1 MALNGHINLDDE
13 RWMVMRLHYVI
24 VSILMVK
31 SLCGMA
37 VNANWQDELPPIGA
51 PFCFEHIA
59 KICPTNRFGVPYR
72 ATLGTNRT
80 FNLYYNR
87 YRIDTEDNTRYYFRR
102 EAPVPDK
109 IIQYHVVGSV
119 TNVLVGKVYA
129 IDLFDEGIEL
139 MQYRIGRSYA
149 KRLKPGGKFWKGV
162 CSQYVKR
169 VEMFQG
175 MEVYDY
181 YRKGEH
187 DAIVLTCPVEKIPR
201 PFRIGVVANSVNRR
215 NEISLK
221 GFDRLK
227 FYNLRPM
234 TFDHFVPFTNET
246 EIASL
251 KDAINNYADTN
262 LTQRMRRLSCS
273 KVDSFVKY
281 ARRFTE
287 CYDTLNE
294 MTSQGTVDWWKDAL
308 PTFSNIK
315 FMRSPSKC
323 WLMRECN
330 SLRQSKDGRTM
341 FFMRYGK
348 WGDMARFG
356 RLLLLED
363 FDAYMTD
370 FSGVDYED
378 EISVVDGRRIP
389 ARLDE
394 MVNIRK
400 EDVIAETYD
409 GSRKIIRWFPDC
421 VALYENRRI
430 RFLYCSS
437 REINTEGI
445 WMDEWFF
452 LMQKIIGE
460 LSPFCSVH
468 ETYMY

>member
-1 MALNGHINLDDE
+1 MAINGHINVDDG
-13 RWMVMRLHYVI
+13 RGMVMRLHCVI
-24 VSILMVK
+24 ASILMAAPP
-31 SLCGMA
+31 CGMV
-37 VNANWQDELPPIGA
+37 VNGNWQDELPPAGA

-72 ATLGTNRT
+72 AALGTNHT

-87 YRIDTEDNTRYYFRR
+87 YRIDAEDNTRYYSRR
-102 EAPVPDK
+102 EASVPDK

-119 TNVLVGKVYA
+119 TNALVGKVYA

-139 MQYRIGRSYA
+139 KKYRVGRNYA
-149 KRLKPGGKFWKGV
+149 KRLEPRGKIWKGV

-169 VEMFQG
+169 DEMFQG

-187 DAIVLTCPVEKIPR
+187 AAIVLTCPVEKLPR
-201 PFRIGVVANSVNRR
+201 AFRIGFGANSVNRR
-215 NEISLK
+215 NAISLK

-227 FYNLRPM
+227 FYSLRPM
-234 TFDHFVPFTNET
+234 TFDHFVPFTNES

-262 LTQRMRRLSCS
+262 LTQRMRYLSCS
-273 KVDSFVKY
+273 SVNSFVKF
-281 ARRFTE
+281 ARRWND
-287 CYDTLNE
+287 CYEALDEITSNE
-294 MTSQGTVDWWKDAL
+294 TIDWRRDAV
-308 PTFSNIK
+308 PGFSNIK
-315 FMRSPSKC
+315 FIRDPSNC
-323 WLMRECN
+323 WFMREGI
-330 SLRQSKDGRTM
+330 SQRTSMDGRTI

-348 WGDMARFG
+348 WGAMEYFG

-363 FDAYMTD
+363 FDSYMSD
-370 FSGVDYED
+370 FSGADIEE
-378 EISVVDGRRIP
+378 EIRVFDGRRIP
-389 ARLDE
+389 ARLDD
-394 MVNIRK
+394 MKNIRK
-400 EDVIAETYD
+400 DDVIAETYD
-409 GSRKIIRWFPDC
+409 GSRKIVRWFPDC

-445 WMDEWFF
+445 WMGEWFF
-452 LMQKIIGE
+452 LMQKVIGE

>member
-1 MALNGHINLDDE
+1 
-13 RWMVMRLHYVI
+13 MVVRLHCVI
-24 VSILMVK
+24 ASFLMVNP
-31 SLCGMA
+31 LCGMA

-72 ATLGTNRT
+72 ATLGTNHI

-87 YRIDTEDNTRYYFRR
+87 YRIDGEDNTKYYARR

-119 TNVLVGKVYA
+119 TNALVGKVYA

-139 MQYRIGRSYA
+139 KQYRIGRSYA
-149 KRLKPGGKFWKGV
+149 KRLEPRGKIWKGV

-169 VEMFQG
+169 DEVFQG

-181 YRKGEH
+181 YREGEH
-187 DAIVLTCPVEKIPR
+187 AAIVLTYPVEMIPR
-201 PFRIGVVANSVNRR
+201 QFRLGFGANRGNRR
-215 NEISLK
+215 DAISLK

-227 FYNLRPM
+227 FYYSRPM
-234 TFDHFVPFTNET
+234 TVDHFVPFTNEA

-251 KDAINNYADTN
+251 KDAINSHADTN
-262 LTQRMRRLSCS
+262 LTQRMRYRSCS
-273 KVDSFVKY
+273 MVESFVKF
-281 ARRFTE
+281 ARQFAD
-287 CYDTLNE
+287 CYDALDEITANE
-294 MTSQGTVDWWKDAL
+294 TIDWWRDVLA
-308 PTFSNIK
+308 TFSNIK
-315 FMRSPSKC
+315 FIRNPSNCWSMRN
-323 WLMRECN
+323 RN
-330 SLRQSKDGRTM
+330 SLRRSKDGRTI

-348 WGDMARFG
+348 WGAMEYFG

-363 FDAYMTD
+363 LDSYMSD
-370 FSGVDYED
+370 FSGVDIEE
-378 EISVVDGRRIP
+378 EINIINGRKVP
-389 ARLDE
+389 SRLDS
-394 MVNIRK
+394 VSDFLLG
-400 EDVIAETYD
+400 DVIAETYD
-409 GSRKIIRWFPDC
+409 SSQKIIRWFPDC
-421 VALYENRRI
+421 VALYENGRI

-445 WMDEWFF
+445 WMGKWFF
-452 LMQKIIGE
+452 LMQKVIGE